1 MVNSIQY
8 LRGIAALFVVLFHIK
23 WMLNNVYANKNL
35 GDILFI
41 SGNFGVDLFFVIS
54 GFVIC
59 LSTEKK
65 ENQPCKKFMI
75 RRFFRIYPLLLLSVF
90 FVYILSDSS
99 FSDFI
104 RSTIPIHLDYS
115 KESPVFGYNILVS
128 AWTITYEIVF
138 YFVFLFALNIS
149 HKFRCELTV
158 FFLIAINVIANY
170 YYFGEYSVDLGRRVS
185 SVKPDSFLVI
195 FSSSMLLVFIYGI
208 VLYKLYFLFK
218 TNKFIQKTSPYHKH
232 TLYLI
237 LLIIIVFM
245 FIKLPEFDGHGV
257 FRWGILSF
265 FIISILLLIET
276 LYGFKKSRFLFWLGD
291 ISYSLYITHI
301 VTLEFIFKKLT
312 PYIWNNPN
320 LGFSKLFFYLF
331 ISLFFSHF
339 IYIFVEMPFIK
350 YGKSIVQKLN
360 INREP

>member
-23 WMLNNVYANKNL
+23 WMLNNVYVDKNL

-65 ENQPCKKFMI
+65 ESKPCKKFII
-75 RRFFRIYPLLLLSVF
+75 RRFFRIYPLLLLSVL
-90 FVYILSDSS
+90 FVYILGDSS
-99 FSDFI
+99 FFDFI

-115 KESPVFGYNILVS
+115 EKAPVFGYNILVS

-158 FFLIAINVIANY
+158 FFLIVTNVIANY
-170 YYFGEYSVDLGRRVS
+170 YYFGEYSIDLGRRVS
-185 SVKPDSFLVI
+185 NVKPESFLVI

-208 VLYKLYFLFK
+208 VLYKLYLLFK
-218 TNKFIQKTSPYHKH
+218 TNKFIQAISTYHRY

-237 LLIIIVFM
+237 LLVIIVFM
-245 FIKLPEFDGHGV
+245 FIKHPQFDGHGV

-265 FIISILLLIET
+265 LIIFILLLTEI
-276 LYGFKKSRFLFWLGD
+276 LYGFEKSRFLFWLGD

-301 VTLEFIFKKLT
+301 VTLEFIFKQIT
-312 PYIWNNPN
+312 PYIWNNPD

-331 ISLFFSHF
+331 ISLIFSHF
-339 IYIFVEMPFIK
+339 IYIFVEKPFIK

-360 INREP
+360 VYREV